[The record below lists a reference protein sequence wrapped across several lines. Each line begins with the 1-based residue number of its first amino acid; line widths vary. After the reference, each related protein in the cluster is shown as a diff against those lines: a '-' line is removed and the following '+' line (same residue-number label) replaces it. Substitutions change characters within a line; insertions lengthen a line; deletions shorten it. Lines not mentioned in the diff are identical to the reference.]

1 MVMPLH
7 RQKNQKPQEEERTL
21 RIMQANVG
29 RGDSSN
35 DLALALAFEEEID
48 ILLILELWIGV
59 DLERKLLKNT
69 EAIKL
74 MLRRKNGKNG
84 LEYTYVRR
92 QDSLRPIEKRQD
104 LSRIIDETLDI
115 FFLEF
120 KPGLY
125 KESIFIVNVY
135 NALIG
140 CERAGRSA
148 EILMDIPE
156 LLQKRSLIIGDIN
169 LRYTDWDNRTGKKV
183 IGLGWGR

>member
-1 MVMPLH
+1 M
-7 RQKNQKPQEEERTL
+7 
-21 RIMQANVG
+21 
-29 RGDSSN
+29 
-35 DLALALAFEEEID
+35 
-48 ILLILELWIGV
+48 
-59 DLERKLLKNT
+59 DLERKLLKKHRGYQAYAP
-69 EAIKL
+69 EEE
-74 MLRRKNGKNG
+74 RK
-84 LEYTYVRR
+84 ERPRVIRYVRR

-104 LSRIIDETLDI
+104 LSRITDETADI
-115 FFLEF
+115 LILEF